1 MKKEFKEALENSPI
15 IAGIKDDEALKACK
29 DTDSSVI
36 YILYGDICTIADI
49 VATVK
54 SYGKIAMVHL
64 DLING
69 LSSKE
74 ICVDYIKK
82 YTLADGIITTKPALI
97 KRAKE
102 LSLYTIL
109 RIFVIDSF
117 AFDNIEKQ
125 LHTAKPDVIEV
136 LPALLP
142 KAMKKICSISS
153 VPVIA
158 GGLISDKEDIVTLL
172 DAGVISISSTNY
184 DIWKM

>member
-1 MKKEFKEALENSPI
+1 MKQEFKEALDNSPI
-15 IAGIKDDEALKACK
+15 IAAIKDDNGLKACK
-29 DTDSSVI
+29 DIDSSI
-36 YILYGDICTIADI
+36 IFILYGDICTIADI
-49 VATVK
+49 VSTVK

-69 LSSKE
+69 LGSKE

-82 YTLADGIITTKPALI
+82 YTTADGILTTKPVLI

-102 LSLYTIL
+102 LSMHTIL
-109 RIFVIDSF
+109 RVFAIDSM
-117 AFDNIEKQ
+117 AYDNIDKQ
-125 LHTAKPDVIEV
+125 LRTARPDIIEI

-142 KAMKKICSISS
+142 KAMKKICSLSS

-172 DAGVISISSTNY
+172 DAGVISISSSNPK
-184 DIWKM
+184 IWSL

>member
-1 MKKEFKEALENSPI
+1 MKREFKEALDNSPI
-15 IAGIKDDEALKACK
+15 IASIKDDEGLKACR
-29 DTDSSVI
+29 DIESSVI
-36 YILYGDICTIADI
+36 FILYGDICTIADI
-49 VATVK
+49 VKTVK

-102 LSLYTIL
+102 LSLHTIL
-109 RIFVIDSF
+109 RVFVIDSF
-117 AFDNIEKQ
+117 AYDNIEKQ
-125 LHTAKPDVIEV
+125 LHTARPDVIEI

-142 KAMKKICSISS
+142 KAMKKICSLSS

-172 DAGVISISSTNY
+172 DAGVISISSTSSE
-184 DIWKM
+184 IWAM

>member
-1 MKKEFKEALENSPI
+1 MKREFRDALDTSPI
-15 IAGIKDDEALKACK
+15 IAAIKDDEGLKSCK
-29 DTDSSVI
+29 DIDSSI
-36 YILYGDICTIADI
+36 IFILYGDICTIPEI

-54 SYGKIAMVHL
+54 SYGKLAMVHI

-82 YTLADGIITTKPALI
+82 YTQADGILTTKPALI

-109 RIFVIDSF
+109 RIFVIDSM
-117 AFDNIEKQ
+117 AYDNIERQ
-125 LHTAKPDVIEV
+125 LKTAKPDIIEI

-142 KAMKKICSISS
+142 KAVKKICSLSS
-153 VPVIA
+153 VPVIE

-172 DAGVISISSTNY
+172 NSGIVSISSTNS
-184 DIWKM
+184 DIWSL